1 MLRLVIDVGCW
12 LNGRRLALLL
22 ALFSV
27 GLSAEPLAP
36 AKFATSIIKPWGYL
50 EPELVEQGLLLRFA
64 RALSEEAGIA
74 MSNQMLPYPRVI
86 KEIASGESDFAIM
99 FASPESEAIAVDLG
113 RVVTVKVLA
122 LANAGEAP
130 ISSVKQL
137 HGKRVGVMRGA
148 AYGPEIDD
156 NPNIERVSFNH
167 IEQALKML
175 VLNRIE
181 VLVATNYSIYYGL
194 QALHIHANQVT
205 PVYHLATRYGHLY
218 WSKQSSQQQQA
229 ERLKQALLGLRQR
242 GELQR
247 MFMLEGA
254 LAKRD

>member
-1 MLRLVIDVGCW
+1 MKLLSLV
-12 LNGRRLALLL
+12 L

-27 GLSAEPLAP
+27 NLSAQPLAP

-50 EPELVEQGLLLRFA
+50 EPQLIEQGLLLRLA
-64 RALSEEAGIA
+64 RALSAEADLA

-86 KEIASGESDFAIM
+86 KEMTSGESDFAVM
-99 FASPESEAIAVDLG
+99 FASSKANNIAVDLG

-122 LANAGEAP
+122 LANAGEKP
-130 ISSVKQL
+130 IASVKQL
-137 HGKRVGVMRGA
+137 HGKRVGVMRGS

-156 NPNIERVSFNH
+156 NPNIERLSFNH

-175 VLNRIE
+175 VLHRVD

-205 PVYHLATRYGHLY
+205 PVYHLATRYGNLY

-229 ERLKQALLGLRQR
+229 ERLKQALERLRER

-247 MFMLEGA
+247 IFMLEGA
-254 LAKRD
+254 LAKRY